1 MDFFSPIGHHFLNL
15 HTDLYRNDEAQ
26 TCSRADVATAR
37 STRPTATAI
46 AKVANYRGTTHLRCA
61 AQKFQIHSR
70 TRDIS
75 PLRNFSD
82 LIFSR
87 RKSLL
92 TPVVFLG
99 VLDVLPVLLGYIRKV
114 RIPATYPHL
123 QIELKPSI
131 VIISSV
137 FPPPKV

>member
-1 MDFFSPIGHHFLNL
+1 MISNYNMDFFSPIGHHFLNL
-15 HTDLYRNDEAQ
+15 HTDLYRDEAQ

-37 STRPTATAI
+37 STTATAI

-92 TPVVFLG
+92 TPVFFLG
-99 VLDVLPVLLGYIRKV
+99 ALDVLPVLLGYIRKV
-114 RIPATYPHL
+114 RIPTYLSPSPHR
-123 QIELKPSI
+123 S
-131 VIISSV
+131 
-137 FPPPKV
+137 